1 MLAALLLAGVVT
13 VQVYPIP
20 APADGFWSAV
30 TAARDG
36 RVYIG
41 LCKHGGDGHLAQFDP
56 ATGKVRVLGNMTEVT
71 RETGLGRQ
79 RQSKIHTKLHEA
91 SDGRVFFATHL
102 GNWWY
107 HAREQEAASYPGGHF
122 LSYDP
127 RTDRIEDYGIPF
139 PNLGGI
145 ITLALDPRREI
156 LYGMTF
162 PTGNLV
168 KFDPA
173 KRAGQVLG
181 RMNNWHAV
189 VRTLVVDGRG
199 RVYGSAEP
207 NRIFRYDP
215 GSDKVEFLAGTIP
228 ERAGLD
234 PSPETS
240 TTTKRLWR
248 TAILSRD
255 GRKIYGVQAGS
266 VDLFEVDLASQKVRT
281 LAQLAPDEFL
291 NSPHVPYAT
300 LSLTEGLDGV
310 LYYFAQGG
318 ATRFDYY
325 NTEGASAGGPRTH
338 LITYDPKKGRRT
350 DHGRLQG
357 KNGEIVLGTEGAT
370 TAPDGTIYTV
380 GLVAAGGKSSIQL
393 ISFKP

>member
-1 MLAALLLAGVVT
+1 MLAALLLAGVVI

-20 APADGFWSAV
+20 TPADGFWSAV

-41 LCKHGGDGHLAQFDP
+41 LCKHGGDGRLAQFDP
-56 ATGKVRVLGNMTEVT
+56 ATGKVRVLGNMMEVT
-71 RETGLGRQ
+71 HERALGRQ
-79 RQSKIHTKLHEA
+79 SQSKIHTKLYEA
-91 SDGRVFFATHL
+91 NDGRIYFGTHF

-107 HAREQEAASYPGGHF
+107 HAREQEAASYPGGHI

-127 RTDRIEDYGIPF
+127 RTDHIEDYGIPF
-139 PNLGGI
+139 PNVGGI
-145 ITLALDPRREI
+145 ITLALDTRREI

-162 PTGNLV
+162 PTGNFV
-168 KFDPA
+168 RFDPA
-173 KRAGQVLG
+173 KREGQVLG

-189 VRTLVVDGRG
+189 VRTLVVDASG

-215 GSDKVEFLAGTIP
+215 GTGRVEFLGETIP

-255 GRKIYGVQAGS
+255 GKKIYGVQAGS
-266 VDLFEVDLASQKVRT
+266 VDLFEMDLESLRVRT

-291 NSPHVPYAT
+291 NSPHV
-300 LSLTEGLDGV
+300 
-310 LYYFAQGG
+310 
-318 ATRFDYY
+318 
-325 NTEGASAGGPRTH
+325 
-338 LITYDPKKGRRT
+338 
-350 DHGRLQG
+350 
-357 KNGEIVLGTEGAT
+357 
-370 TAPDGTIYTV
+370 
-380 GLVAAGGKSSIQL
+380 
-393 ISFKP
+393 